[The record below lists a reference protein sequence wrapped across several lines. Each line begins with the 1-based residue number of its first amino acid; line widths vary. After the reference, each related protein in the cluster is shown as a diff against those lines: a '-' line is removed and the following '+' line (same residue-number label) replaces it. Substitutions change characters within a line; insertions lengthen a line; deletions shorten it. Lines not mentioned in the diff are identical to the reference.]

1 MKVEQLFRMTVPVGP
16 GCISPEETPM
26 SPEFRVAVQ
35 EVRDDAVR
43 VIIHANGH
51 DSETLDRWVIGDQ
64 LLTLE
69 AYEFR
74 QRMLPR
80 TNNA

>member
-1 MKVEQLFRMTVPVGP
+1 MKLEKLLRMTVPVGH
-16 GCISPEETPM
+16 GCVAPEGTPM
-26 SPEFRVAVQ
+26 SPEFRIAVQ
-35 EVRDDAVR
+35 EVRENAVR

-69 AYEFR
+69 AYEQR
-74 QRMLPR
+74 ERMLSR
-80 TNNA
+80 TTDA